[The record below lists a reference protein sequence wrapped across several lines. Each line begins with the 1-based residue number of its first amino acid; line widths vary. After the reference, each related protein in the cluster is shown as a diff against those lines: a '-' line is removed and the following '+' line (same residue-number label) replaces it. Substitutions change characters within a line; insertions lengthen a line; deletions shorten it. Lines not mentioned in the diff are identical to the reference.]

1 VTAGLYALI
10 FAGLGVALLLALLAP
25 APAYDPETDPD
36 IPTPLLVAACIATL
50 LMGALALSDHHA
62 AAIIAGAAAGLI
74 VVPCLW
80 LARAPDGWEEEDE
93 DDDGGS
99 PRPDSPF
106 DPPAPDDRSPGPDPS
121 PWTGA
126 QGAWAPAP
134 AVSFTPAT
142 AEAPLPAWAMRQG
155 SPAWA
160 MAPADPVAE
169 PQVAAGADE
178 LYEALPI
185 TDPVWEPVPV
195 SAPECEQGE
204 APAGRLP
211 RRPAPRMRGEHRS
224 VTHRHRAGA
233 HSRSRPHRAGLS
245 RRILQA
251 CRRWLWVE
259 SPDCRRTARLD
270 ALEHGGRSHGSPL
283 RTRADREIASRR

>member
-1 VTAGLYALI
+1 MYALI
-10 FAGLGVALLLALLAP
+10 FAGLAVALLLATLAP
-25 APAYDPETDPD
+25 APAYAHHDEPD
-36 IPTPLLVAACIATL
+36 IPTGLLVAAGVATL
-50 LMGALALSDHHA
+50 LMGSLALSGHHLEA
-62 AAIIAGAAAGLI
+62 VISGAAAWLI

-99 PRPDSPF
+99 PRPDSPL
-106 DPPAPDDRSPGPDPS
+106 DPPAPDDRSPGLDPS
-121 PWTGA
+121 AWTGA

-160 MAPADPVAE
+160 IAQADPVAAE
-169 PQVAAGADE
+169 PQVAGGEDE
-178 LYEALPI
+178 FYEELPI
-185 TDPVWEPVPV
+185 TEPVWAPAPV

-224 VTHRHRAGA
+224 VTHLRRAGA
-233 HSRSRPHRAGLS
+233 HPRSRPHRASLS

-251 CRRWLWVE
+251 CRRWMWVE
-259 SPDCRRTARLD
+259 SPDSLRSARRN
-270 ALEHGGRSHGSPL
+270 ALEHGGRSHGSPVRSL
-283 RTRADREIASRR
+283 AERDIASRR